1 MLGLYTITLIFK
13 IILGRVFKETLIFIL
28 IFNLIFIKFQ
38 CIKFREYPLQK
49 EMATHS
55 SILTWETL
63 WTEES
68 GRLQSMVS
76 QRIRPDLGSKQ

>member
-49 EMATHS
+49 EMTTHS